1 MATVLQTQP
10 TLQILLSASDYVAAL
25 ELIERTQEVLAKE
38 LAGVTSLRHLPS
50 QLKEMCGLIDK
61 MLSTEFERYA
71 ATDLHRPL
79 EEDGGVLEPERLTSL
94 VAGLLRQ
101 NHLQFLDTYKLVGDT
116 NKFPCIKFLWCF
128 CYRKLLQL
136 PKPYS
141 SN

>member
-1 MATVLQTQP
+1 MVQVVLLDKLKLMATVLQTQP

-71 ATDLHRPL
+71 AADLHRPL
-79 EEDGGVLEPERLTSL
+79 EEDGGGVLEPERLTSL

-101 NHLQFLDTYKLVGDT
+101 NHLQFLETYKLVSRHA
-116 NKFPCIKFLWCF
+116 KRLVFIL
-128 CYRKLLQL
+128 YAVL
-136 PKPYS
+136 
-141 SN
+141 